1 MSDDSKTVHLV
12 SQEGETFDVPLS
24 VARMSELVKS
34 MVEGELLVSH
44 SVAMHC
50 IQSTFQISANAS
62 PIDIIHCVLREPGR
76 RRGS

>member
-34 MVEGELLVSH
+34 MVEGVSLPH
-44 SVAMHC
+44 IV
-50 IQSTFQISANAS
+50 
-62 PIDIIHCVLREPGR
+62 
-76 RRGS
+76 